1 VQQQIPAV
9 EYARAGDLRIA
20 YQVVGDGPI
29 DVMFLLGF
37 PSQLEMQWEHPS
49 IARFYRRL
57 GSFSR
62 LLLLDRRGTGLSD
75 RGGQLRF
82 EDVIEDVIAVMD
94 DVGSQK
100 CALIG
105 HHAAGRAALM
115 FAATHPERT
124 TSVVT
129 IAGHPTTYRDDD
141 YPWGTTPDEV
151 EELVG
156 TIAHTWGSEAFIT
169 YLNIAAPSV
178 ASDPITKAWWPRFVR
193 NSASAPE
200 MVAGIKSSI
209 GTDIRPLLQNVRVP
223 ALILHRSDD
232 RMVDIRASRYMAD
245 RIPGAR
251 FVEVPGV
258 DNLPFFGDQDSLLD
272 ELEEFLTG
280 TRTAAEP
287 DRVLA
292 TVLITDI
299 VGSTDRATELGDR
312 RWRDVLDAHEE
323 IARRQIRIARGR
335 LIKSTGDGILAT
347 FDGPARAIACAR
359 ALHDELTGIGVETRA
374 GLHTGEIE
382 LRGDDIGGIAVHI
395 GARVSSLA
403 GAGEVLVSRT
413 VADLVTGSGIA
424 FVDRGSHALKGVP
437 GEWQLFAVKS

>member
-1 VQQQIPAV
+1 
-9 EYARAGDLRIA
+9 
-20 YQVVGDGPI
+20 
-29 DVMFLLGF
+29 MFLLGF
-37 PSQLEMQWEHPS
+37 PSHLELQWEHP
-49 IARFYRRL
+49 AVGRFYRRL
-57 GSFSR
+57 ATFSR

-75 RGGQLRF
+75 RGRELHF
-82 EDVIEDVIAVMD
+82 EDILEDVIAVLD
-94 DVGSQK
+94 AVGSEK

-105 HHAAGRAALM
+105 HHASGRAALM

-124 TSVVT
+124 SSVVT
-129 IAGHPTTYRDDD
+129 IAGHPATYRDDD

-151 EELVG
+151 DALVNE
-156 TIAHTWGSEAFIT
+156 IADTWGSDAFNS
-169 YLNIAAPSV
+169 YLQVAAPSV
-178 ASDPITKAWWPRFVR
+178 ASDPVTTAWWPRFVR

-200 MVAGIKSSI
+200 MADGIRASV
-209 GTDIRPLLQNVRVP
+209 GADIRPLLPSVRVP
-223 ALILHRSDD
+223 ALILHRSGD
-232 RMVDIRASRYMAD
+232 RMVDIEASRYMAD
-245 RIPGAR
+245 RIPGAV
-251 FVEVPGV
+251 FKEIPGA
-258 DNLPFFGDQDSLLD
+258 DNMPFFGEQDALVD

-280 TRTAAEP
+280 TRSSAEP

-312 RWRDVLDAHEE
+312 RWREVIDTHDE
-323 IARRQIRIARGR
+323 IARRQIRTARGR

-347 FDGPARAIACAR
+347 FDGPARAIACAK
-359 ALHDELTGIGVETRA
+359 ALHDELAGIGLETRA

-424 FVDRGSHALKGVP
+424 FDDRGSHALKGVT